1 MHRKLWTLVTLLSL
15 LLCAATLALWARSYW
30 VYDSIEWTSHYRTR
44 FIACDSGRVLV
55 QVNHGP
61 SGTHEFEPIDFV
73 AYVKKANEGDGMGP
87 AVALWRLLGSEF
99 GLCSERVS
107 PRPGFLHR
115 HHRAS
120 LRGRHRDVGFSGLGD
135 PSCDSPAKAVNL
147 WTLPRLRL

>member
-61 SGTHEFEPIDFV
+61 SGMHEFEAIDFV
-73 AYVKKANEGDGMGP
+73 AYVKKANEGDGMGRP
-87 AVALWRLLGSEF
+87 WRFGGFWVQNLAFAPSGLAL
-99 GLCSERVS
+99 
-107 PRPGFLHR
+107 PGFPTPTSSCLFTR
-115 HHRAS
+115 S
-120 LRGRHRDVGFSGLGD
+120 
-135 PSCDSPAKAVNL
+135 PS
-147 WTLPRLRL
+147 